1 MNPPAMASHD
11 LLRLA
16 TISARTRAERV
27 RLLFSISGGIATA
40 SLVAAGLVLGRLWP
54 QPNAFLLAAWGAL
67 MVALA
72 FASAGLVDR
81 YRAAA
86 PAASRAGVW
95 ERRLGWASA
104 FNGAAWAGL
113 HLVTLPP
120 QPGEEQLFI
129 LLALGAISLAAAGA
143 LTPSRIAFYGFVIPA
158 GLVLAFSLGLSGPL
172 AIERGGWAMMGFLMA
187 LVAIHELFHRSLVA
201 TLGKRFESDA
211 LAQEQQIIF
220 DTASEAIAFIR
231 DDRVV
236 KCNRRFGELMGA
248 PIERLVGQP
257 VRGWFPSEDAW
268 RAAARAAQDAIDAGG
283 IHRATLELRR
293 QDGTRFR
300 CELGGSAVDP
310 SRPELG
316 TVWLGRDI
324 TAQLATEAALRSSEG
339 RFRDLLSLSSD
350 WYWEQDRE
358 FRFVRTSGGVSQRI
372 GLPQDLVLGR
382 RRWEIEFFKGV
393 TAEQWQ
399 AHRQTLERH
408 EPFRDFV
415 YRFEPPGAEPR
426 WLSIS
431 GKPIFD
437 EAGRFAGYHGVGS
450 DITERVRS
458 AEQLRHLAHHDV
470 LTGLPNRRLFVD
482 RMEQAIAR
490 ARRSG
495 VRVGLMLLDLDEFK
509 AINDSQGHSVGDQVL
524 IGVAQRLKNGLRES
538 DTVARLGGDEFVI
551 LLADTGQLRDVARIA
566 AKAIESVCEPLPVG
580 TGRYRIGASVG
591 IALFPDHADSA
602 ERLMQE
608 ADIAMY
614 EAKRA
619 GGSNYRFSSAG
630 LAAGHEQLPLI
641 VETQTLH

>member
-1 MNPPAMASHD
+1 MSPPAMAPHD

-16 TISARTRAERV
+16 AISARTRAERV
-27 RLLFSISGGIATA
+27 RLLFSISGGIAAA
-40 SLVAAGLVLGRLWP
+40 SLLAAALVLWRLWP
-54 QPNAFLLAAWGAL
+54 QPNAFLLAAWGTL
-67 MVALA
+67 MLALA
-72 FASAGLVDR
+72 FASAWLVDR

-86 PAASRAGVW
+86 PAASRARAW
-95 ERRLGWASA
+95 ERRLGWISA
-104 FNGAAWAGL
+104 FNGAAWASL

-120 QPGEEQLFI
+120 QAGDDQIFI

-158 GLVLAFSLGLSGPL
+158 GLVLAFSLGLAGPS
-172 AIERGGWAMMGFLMA
+172 AMARGAWGMMGFLMA

-248 PIERLVGQP
+248 PIEALVGQP
-257 VRGWFPSEDAW
+257 VWTWFPSAQAW
-268 RAAARAAQDAIDAGG
+268 QTAAGAAQAAIQAGG

-293 QDGTRFR
+293 GNGETFW

-310 SRPELG
+310 SRPEIG

-358 FRFVRTSGGVSQRI
+358 LRFVRTSGGVSERI
-372 GLPQDLVLGR
+372 GLPQDLVLGK
-382 RRWEIEFFKGV
+382 RRWDIDLFKGV
-393 TAEQWQ
+393 TPEQWQ
-399 AHRQTLERH
+399 AHREALERH

-415 YRFEPPGAEPR
+415 YRFEPPGSEPR

-431 GKPIFD
+431 GTPVFD

-450 DITERVRS
+450 DITERVRG
-458 AEQLRHLAHHDV
+458 AEQFRHLAHHDV
-470 LTGLPNRRLFVD
+470 LTGLPNRRLFAD
-482 RMEQAIAR
+482 RMEQAITR

-495 VRVGLMLLDLDEFK
+495 GRVALMLLDLDEFK
-509 AINDSQGHSVGDQVL
+509 GINDSQGHSVGDQVL
-524 IGVAQRLKNGLRES
+524 VAVAQRLKSGLRES
-538 DTVARLGGDEFVI
+538 DTVARLGGDEFVV
-551 LLADTGQLRDVARIA
+551 LLPDSGQLRDIARIA
-566 AKAIESVCEPLPVG
+566 AKTVDSLREPLAIG
-580 TGRYRIGASVG
+580 AAQYRIGASVG
-591 IALFPDHADSA
+591 IALFPDHADNA

-619 GGSNYRFSSAG
+619 GGSGYRFSSAG
-630 LAAGHEQLPLI
+630 LAAGHEQLPLL
-641 VETQTLH
+641 EESKTLH

>member
-1 MNPPAMASHD
+1 MAPHE

-27 RLLFSISGGIATA
+27 RLLFSISGGLAA
-40 SLVAAGLVLGRLWP
+40 ANLVAAALVLVRLWP
-54 QPNAFLLAAWGAL
+54 EPNAFLLAVWGAL
-67 MVALA
+67 MLALA
-72 FASAGLVDR
+72 FASASLVDR
-81 YRAAA
+81 YRALA

-95 ERRLGWASA
+95 ERRLGWISA
-104 FNGAAWAGL
+104 FNGAAWACL

-120 QPGEEQLFI
+120 QPGAEQIFI

-143 LTPSRIAFYGFVIPA
+143 LTPSRVAFYGFVIPA
-158 GLVLAFSLGLSGPL
+158 GLVLAFSLGLAGPSAL
-172 AIERGGWAMMGFLMA
+172 ARGGWAMMGLLMV
-187 LVAIHELFHRSLVA
+187 LVGIHELFHRSLVA

-248 PIERLVGQP
+248 PIEDLVGQH
-257 VRGWFPSEDAW
+257 VRSWFPSEDES
-268 RAAARAAQDAIDAGG
+268 RTAARQAQAAIEAGG
-283 IHRATLELRR
+283 TYRATLELRR
-293 QDGTRFR
+293 MDGGAFW
-300 CELGGSAVDP
+300 CELSGSAIDP
-310 SRPELG
+310 ARSERG

-350 WYWEQDRE
+350 WYWEQDPD
-358 FRFVRTSGGVSQRI
+358 FRFVRTSGGVPERI

-382 RRWEIEFFKGV
+382 RLWEIEVFKAV
-393 TAEQWQ
+393 TPEQWQ
-399 AHRQTLERH
+399 AHRENLERH

-415 YRFEPPGAEPR
+415 YRFELAGAEPR

-431 GKPIFD
+431 GKPVFD

-450 DITERVRS
+450 DITERVLS
-458 AEQLRHLAHHDV
+458 AEQYRHLAHHDV
-470 LTGLPNRRLFVD
+470 LTGLPNRRLFAD

-495 VRVGLMLLDLDEFK
+495 AGVALMLLDLDEFK
-509 AINDSQGHSVGDQVL
+509 TINDSQGHSVGDQVL
-524 IGVAQRLKNGLRES
+524 VNVAQRLRNGLRES

-551 LLADTGQLRDVARIA
+551 LLPDTRQLRDLARIA
-566 AKAIESVCEPLPVG
+566 AKAIESVREPLAIG
-580 TGRYRIGASVG
+580 AGQYRIGASVG
-591 IALFPDHADSA
+591 IALFPEHADGA

-619 GGSNYRFSSAG
+619 GGSAYRFSSAG

-641 VETQTLH
+641 EESKTLH